1 MSSKPSLNDLLKKAT
16 ELAETGRQEEA
27 EASFTRIIAQYPRD
41 SRGLLGRSLL
51 RLARGNADGA
61 LEDVNEALRLGEDW
75 FLYTHRATIRRSI
88 GQRGEALGDIERAL
102 SLRPLKSHAKR
113 ALEYLRTQLQ
123 LK

>member
-1 MSSKPSLNDLLKKAT
+1 MSSENSLKDLLKRAT
-16 ELAETGRQEEA
+16 EQAESGRQEEA
-27 EASFTRIIAQYPRD
+27 EASFTKIITQYPRD

-61 LEDVNEALRLGEDW
+61 LEDVDAALRLGEDW

-88 GQRGEALGDIERAL
+88 GQRGEALGDVERAL

-113 ALEYLRTQLQ
+113 ALEYLRTQLH